1 MYAAAAG
8 ARKRMMKPMKIDHFP
23 TVALSI
29 RQPWAHHI
37 LFDGKTVENRSW
49 LTRFRGQ
56 FLIHASAT
64 FDGTAAERRA
74 FMAAH
79 PDSHLGG
86 IVGMATLTD
95 VITSL
100 DSPWFHGPYGFVL
113 VNPQPLNFVS
123 CKGKLGF
130 FTPDIDFALLKARA

>member
-1 MYAAAAG
+1 
-8 ARKRMMKPMKIDHFP
+8 MKIDHLP

-49 LTRFRGQ
+49 ITRFRGP

-64 FDGTAAERRA
+64 FDGTAEEKRA

-79 PDSHLGG
+79 PHSLQGG
-86 IVGMATLTD
+86 IVGMVTLTD
-95 VITSL
+95 LVTSL
-100 DSPWFHGPYGFVL
+100 DSPWFYGPYGFVL
-113 VNPQPLNFVS
+113 IDPKPLDFMP

-130 FTPDIDFALLKARA
+130 FAPEIDFTLLKARAS

>member
-1 MYAAAAG
+1 MT
-8 ARKRMMKPMKIDHFP
+8 IDRFP
-23 TVALSI
+23 TEALSI

-49 LTRFRGQ
+49 LTRFRGR

-64 FDGTAAERRA
+64 FDGTATERRA

-95 VITSL
+95 LVTSL
-100 DSPWFHGPYGFVL
+100 DSPWFYGPYAFVL
-113 VNPQPLNFVS
+113 TDPKPLDFVP

-130 FTPDIDFALLKARA
+130 FTPDIDFALLKARAS